1 MSGSPNL
8 EIFSPTRRVR
18 EIRRIRG
25 ELPPDKKDEL
35 RLQKLVGR
43 VNRWSGIA
51 ELASRYT
58 DGGWL
63 FRGQSFPHAMIPSIG
78 RQSARRSATSDTNL
92 GHDTRAEKWII
103 DQFRR
108 RSRPYLSHVPLHAL
122 EWLAVAQHHG
132 LPTRL
137 LDWSES
143 FLAAVFFAV
152 ERAGVG
158 GPATIY
164 AMRSPPA
171 AAPDRDPFSLKS
183 VMLYRPPHIA
193 PRIPA
198 QQGVFTVHPR
208 PALEFQPRNLE
219 QWVIEESVSWNIKK
233 QLHACGINES
243 VLFPDI
249 DGLARY
255 LKWRYKRSKSIQ
267 LS

>member
-1 MSGSPNL
+1 MSSNPNL
-8 EIFSPTRRVR
+8 EVFSPARRNK
-18 EIRRIRG
+18 EIRKIRA
-25 ELPPDKKDEL
+25 ELPPDKKDHL
-35 RLQKLVGR
+35 RLQRLTGR
-43 VNRWSGIA
+43 VYRWSGIA
-51 ELASRYT
+51 ELATRYT
-58 DGGWL
+58 DGDWL
-63 FRGQSFPHAMIPSIG
+63 FRGQPFPYAMIPSIG

-92 GHDTRAEKWII
+92 GYDARAEKWII

-108 RSRPYLSHVPLHAL
+108 RSRPYLSHVPLHTL

-152 ERAGVG
+152 EKAGIE

-164 AMRSPPA
+164 AMECPPV
-171 AAPDRDPFSLKS
+171 AAPDRDPFSLRS
-183 VMLYRPPHIA
+183 IVLYRPPHIA

-208 PALEFQPRNLE
+208 PELEFNPPKLQ
-219 QWVIEESVSWNIKK
+219 QWVIEKSACFNIKK
-233 QLHACGINES
+233 QLHVCGINES
-243 VLFPDI
+243 VLFPDV

-255 LKWRYKRSKSIQ
+255 LKWRYKRSRSIH